1 MSPRLAVVPPLESAR
16 VTALPTGAR
25 LSLEE
30 IRAELGDCTRCRLS
44 TGRQNI
50 VFGVG
55 SPTAELMFVGEG
67 PGAEEDRLGEP
78 FVGEAGH
85 LLTKMIKAM
94 GFDRWQVYIANVVKC
109 RPPQNRDPE
118 PDEVAACEPFLVK
131 QIESVQ
137 PKVIV
142 ALGRHATHSL
152 LKTEASISRL
162 RGRWAVYRGVPV
174 MPTYHPAYLL
184 RNPADKRLVWD
195 DLKAVLAAMG
205 RAVPERAG

>member
-1 MSPRLAVVPPLESAR
+1 MERPKAPE
-16 VTALPTGAR
+16 AR
-25 LSLEE
+25 LPVDSAPVVARQTLEA
-30 IRAELGDCTRCRLS
+30 IRAELGDCRRCKLCQ
-44 TGRQNI
+44 GRSNI

-85 LLTKMIKAM
+85 LLTKMIRAM

-109 RPPQNRDPE
+109 RPPSNRDPE
-118 PDEVAACEPFLVK
+118 PEEIAACEPFLLK
-131 QIESVQ
+131 QIESVR

-142 ALGRHATHSL
+142 ALGRHATHTL
-152 LKTEASISRL
+152 LRTDTAISRL
-162 RGRWAVYRGVPV
+162 RGRWTVYQGVPL

-184 RNPADKRLVWD
+184 RNPGDKRLVWE
-195 DLKAVLAAMG
+195 DLKSVLAALG
-205 RAVPERAG
+205 RVVPERTEK